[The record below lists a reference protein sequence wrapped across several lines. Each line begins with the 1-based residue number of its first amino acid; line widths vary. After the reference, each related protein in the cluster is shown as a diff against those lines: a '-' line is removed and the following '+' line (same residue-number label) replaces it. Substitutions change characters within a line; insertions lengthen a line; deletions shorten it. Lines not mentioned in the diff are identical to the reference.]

1 MADPM
6 NANRMRI
13 VAAAAALLL
22 AAPLR
27 AQSADTLPA
36 ATREQIVSELDRN
49 VKRYFAHWEAVP
61 DLDYPR
67 EFAAYRA
74 RALAT
79 ADRRAFS
86 LASMEF
92 MAALR
97 NGHTGYGDQWLW
109 ERDGAPLPLRV
120 ARVEGKWAVLWSR
133 VEGVRP
139 GDVVESVDGEPFED
153 FFRRNRRYVAGSS
166 ERAVRYM
173 FATRSF
179 LFPPRFTLGLAG
191 GREVAV
197 VRRRPATAAAPGP
210 TPAPARTP
218 ALAHRWLVAD
228 SVGYLRVPSFGD
240 KAYQAAALDLLRGEF
255 RRASAL
261 VVDLRGNGGGST
273 PWKLRKAL
281 MGGFPHRSR
290 RDGPDRVRPS
300 LLYRMAVPVVLK
312 LYPVP
317 AFRGDLVF
325 LVDGGCASA
334 CEDLLLQFKDNGRAV
349 LVGDTTFGSTGQPRF
364 LDLGGGIT
372 AQVSARRVRFPDGAA
387 FEGVGVAPDVYL
399 PVTLEGLRS
408 GIDPLPERALSL
420 IRSGAARYPRRA
432 QAPPHTSAPAP
443 R

>member
-1 MADPM
+1 M
-6 NANRMRI
+6 NPIRMRI
-13 VAAAAALLL
+13 FAPAAALLL
-22 AAPLR
+22 ASPLG
-27 AQSADTLPA
+27 AQSADTLPV
-36 ATREQIVSELDRN
+36 ATRERIVSELDRN

-74 RALAT
+74 RAVAT
-79 ADRRAFS
+79 ADRRAFD
-86 LASMEF
+86 LAAMEF
-92 MAALR
+92 MAGLR

-109 ERDGAPLPLRV
+109 ERDGAPLPLRL
-120 ARVEGKWAVLWSR
+120 ARVEGRWAVLWSR
-133 VEGVRP
+133 VEGVRA
-139 GDVVESVDGEPFED
+139 GDVVESIDGESFED

-173 FATRSF
+173 FGTRSF
-179 LFPPRFTLGLAG
+179 LFPPRFTLRLAG
-191 GREVAV
+191 GRDVAV
-197 VRRRPATAAAPGP
+197 VRQRAASSTTPPSAPRL
-210 TPAPARTP
+210 T
-218 ALAHRWLVAD
+218 HRWLVPD

-240 KAYQAAALDLLRGEF
+240 GAYQAAALDLLQRDFRG
-255 RRASAL
+255 ASAL

-281 MGGFPHRSR
+281 MGGFRHRSR
-290 RDGPDRVRPS
+290 RDGPDKVRPS
-300 LLYRMAVPVVLK
+300 IFYRMAIPVVLK

-317 AFRGDLVF
+317 TFRGDLVF

-372 AQVSARRVRFPDGAA
+372 AQVSARRVRFPDGAP

-399 PVTLEGLRS
+399 PVTLDGLRAGS
-408 GIDPLPERALSL
+408 DPLPERALAL

-432 QAPPHTSAPAP
+432 QAPPHNSAPPP